1 MSVAASRG
9 FRRKS
14 LSSPQLLFNRTL
26 LSSLPPTLPILFLL
40 SLSFSAPPL
49 LVAPLLSPSRHPHLH
64 PRPTILLVLLFL
76 SYFLFLFPLSLLLI
90 FLPILSCST
99 SFAPCSLIPFIPLL
113 PPLSFLS
120 SNHSLL
126 LLILFFPLFFLFFL
140 LFLLFRFIYLLLFF
154 PFSTCAFSFSCFSFC

>member
-76 SYFLFLFPLSLLLI
+76 PYFLFLFPLSLLLI

-126 LLILFFPLFFLFFL
+126 LLIFFFPLFFLFFL
-140 LFLLFRFIYLLLFF
+140 LFLLFRFIYILLFF